1 MTPTCSD
8 KMHVV
13 IKPAMI
19 YLLTKLVMQKILV
32 ALSPANVLNMTLE
45 LPKLLCHLLQFMY
58 FQIIPLLLENL
69 APFARILSA
78 PVVLISLTI
87 ARTHLAM
94 FVTLQPRVADL

>member
-45 LPKLLCHLLQFMY
+45 LPKLICHLLQFMY

-94 FVTLQPRVADL
+94 FVTSQPRVADL